1 MTFPAIETLVPHR
14 GPMLWV
20 DEVIG
25 RGDDRVRTLLTIRP
39 DHVFLT
45 DGRVEALICVEWMA
59 QTVAALVG
67 LRDRD
72 DGEATP
78 RPGYLIAIPE
88 AHFLVPHFSVGDAV
102 EIEVNR
108 IWGDDELASF
118 KCEVQRDHVPCATAQ
133 VSVYRK
139 GRVGSTAP

>member
-1 MTFPAIETLVPHR
+1 MTFPPIETLVPHR
-14 GPMLWV
+14 GPMLWL

-25 RGDDRVRTLLTIRP
+25 CGDNRLRTLLTIRP
-39 DHVFLT
+39 DHVFVT

-72 DGEATP
+72 DGHATP

-88 AHFLVPHFSVGDAV
+88 AHFLVAHFNVGDAV
-102 EIEVNR
+102 EIEVSR
-108 IWGDDELASF
+108 IWGDAELAAF
-118 KCEVQRDHVPCATAQ
+118 KCEVERNHVQCATAQ
-133 VSVYRK
+133 VSVYRR
-139 GRVGSTAP
+139 GRTGRAAP